1 MSSVQMAEPHDDST
15 ASSSADAAA
24 AAADG
29 TAANIVNA
37 HSAAY

>member
-1 MSSVQMAEPHDDST
+1 MSSVQMAEPRDDST

-24 AAADG
+24 AAAG
-29 TAANIVNA
+29 TAANIVSA